1 MYNTLN
7 IVKIQ
12 KLYEDIAKCE
22 AERDEFAKASF
33 QLAVYTQTQQQ
44 QYRFLEPLRIIHF
57 FKFILFFFAADLSPN
72 IGQLAK
78 PIGLTSGNEIIR
90 YGWLEMSRGAKFS
103 KRFIIITPGK
113 LSWFYKE
120 PDNYLE
126 YVEEQCIYYN
136 ILYYLL
142 Y

>member
-1 MYNTLN
+1 
-7 IVKIQ
+7 
-12 KLYEDIAKCE
+12 
-22 AERDEFAKASF
+22 
-33 QLAVYTQTQQQ
+33 
-44 QYRFLEPLRIIHF
+44 
-57 FKFILFFFAADLSPN
+57 
-72 IGQLAK
+72 
-78 PIGLTSGNEIIR
+78 
-90 YGWLEMSRGAKFS
+90 MSRGAKFS